1 MRDSENPFVLLARI
15 TVKEGMVDAYL
26 EIAEEVDRAVE
37 NTEEGMLL
45 HTFDR
50 DPDDPHK
57 FVWTEVYRKSD
68 DFLFHADNPPVLE
81 YVEKHAE
88 LATHFSIEI
97 YGNVDER
104 NRVQALEE
112 MFKAFIQKKIKYE
125 KPKDFLHRG
134 LFSKTRFY
142 RNLKTIA

>member
-1 MRDSENPFVLLARI
+1 MGDSENSFVLLARI
-15 TVKEGMVDAYL
+15 TVKEGMIDAYL

-37 NTEEGMLL
+37 KTEEGMLL

-68 DFLFHADNPPVLE
+68 DFLFHADNPPVIE

-88 LATHFSIEI
+88 LATHFAIEI
-97 YGNVDER
+97 YGNVSNEVIEAINSREIPLKHFASTSVGYIRSER
-104 NRVQALEE
+104 FA
-112 MFKAFIQKKIKYE
+112 
-125 KPKDFLHRG
+125 
-134 LFSKTRFY
+134 
-142 RNLKTIA
+142 

>member
-1 MRDSENPFVLLARI
+1 MSDSENPFVLLARI

-26 EIAEEVDRAVE
+26 EIAEEVDKAVE
-37 NTEEGMLL
+37 QTEDGMLF
-45 HTFDR
+45 HSFDR
-50 DPDDPHK
+50 DPNDQHK

-97 YGNVDER
+97 YGNVSNEVIETINSREIPLKHFASTSVGYIRSER
-104 NRVQALEE
+104 FV
-112 MFKAFIQKKIKYE
+112 
-125 KPKDFLHRG
+125 
-134 LFSKTRFY
+134 
-142 RNLKTIA
+142 

>member
-1 MRDSENPFVLLARI
+1 MSDSENPFVLLARI
-15 TVKEGMVDAYL
+15 TVREGMVDAYL

-88 LATHFSIEI
+88 LATHFAIEI
-97 YGNVDER
+97 YGNVSNEVIEAINSREIPLKHFASTSVGYIRSER
-104 NRVQALEE
+104 FA
-112 MFKAFIQKKIKYE
+112 
-125 KPKDFLHRG
+125 
-134 LFSKTRFY
+134 
-142 RNLKTIA
+142 

>member
-1 MRDSENPFVLLARI
+1 MSDSENPFVLLARI

-26 EIAEEVDRAVE
+26 EIAEEVDSAVE

-50 DPDDPHK
+50 DPDDQHK

-68 DFLFHADNPPVLE
+68 DFLFHVDNPPVQE

-97 YGNVDER
+97 YGDVSNEVIEEINSREIPIKHFATTSVGYVRAER
-104 NRVQALEE
+104 FA
-112 MFKAFIQKKIKYE
+112 
-125 KPKDFLHRG
+125 
-134 LFSKTRFY
+134 
-142 RNLKTIA
+142 

>member
-81 YVEKHAE
+81 YVEKHEE

-97 YGNVDER
+97 YGNVSNEVIEAINSREIPLKHFASTSVGYIRSER
-104 NRVQALEE
+104 FA
-112 MFKAFIQKKIKYE
+112 
-125 KPKDFLHRG
+125 
-134 LFSKTRFY
+134 
-142 RNLKTIA
+142 

>member
-1 MRDSENPFVLLARI
+1 MSDSENPFVLLARI

-37 NTEEGMLL
+37 NTRRVCCSY
-45 HTFDR
+45 FDR

-88 LATHFSIEI
+88 LATHFAIEI
-97 YGNVDER
+97 GNVSNEVIEAI
-104 NRVQALEE
+104 NS
-112 MFKAFIQKKIKYE
+112 E
-125 KPKDFLHRG
+125 KSP
-134 LFSKTRFY
+134 
-142 RNLKTIA
+142 

>member
-1 MRDSENPFVLLARI
+1 MSDSENPFVLLARI

-68 DFLFHADNPPVLE
+68 DFLFHADNPAVLG

-97 YGNVDER
+97 YGNVSNEVIEAINSREIPLKHFASTSVGYIRSER
-104 NRVQALEE
+104 FA
-112 MFKAFIQKKIKYE
+112 
-125 KPKDFLHRG
+125 
-134 LFSKTRFY
+134 
-142 RNLKTIA
+142 

>member
-26 EIAEEVDRAVE
+26 EIAEEVDSAVE

-88 LATHFSIEI
+88 LATHFAIEI
-97 YGNVDER
+97 YGNVSNEVIEAINSREIPLKHFASTSVGYIRSER
-104 NRVQALEE
+104 FA
-112 MFKAFIQKKIKYE
+112 
-125 KPKDFLHRG
+125 
-134 LFSKTRFY
+134 
-142 RNLKTIA
+142 

>member
-1 MRDSENPFVLLARI
+1 MSDSENPFVLLARI

-26 EIAEEVDRAVE
+26 EAAEEVDKEVE
-37 NTEEGMLL
+37 KTEEGMLL

-68 DFLFHADNPPVLE
+68 DFLFHADNPAVLG

-88 LATHFSIEI
+88 LATHFAIEI
-97 YGNVDER
+97 YGNVSNEVIEAINSREIPLKHFASTSVGYIRSER
-104 NRVQALEE
+104 FA
-112 MFKAFIQKKIKYE
+112 
-125 KPKDFLHRG
+125 
-134 LFSKTRFY
+134 
-142 RNLKTIA
+142 

>member
-1 MRDSENPFVLLARI
+1 MIMSDSENPFVLLARI
-15 TVKEGMVDAYL
+15 TVKGGMVDAYL

-45 HTFDR
+45 NTFDR

-88 LATHFSIEI
+88 LATHFAIEI
-97 YGNVDER
+97 YGNVSNEVIEAINSREIPLKHFASTSVGYIRSER
-104 NRVQALEE
+104 FA
-112 MFKAFIQKKIKYE
+112 
-125 KPKDFLHRG
+125 
-134 LFSKTRFY
+134 
-142 RNLKTIA
+142 

>member
-1 MRDSENPFVLLARI
+1 MTNNENPFVLLARI

-26 EIAEEVDRAVE
+26 ELAEEVDRAVE

-88 LATHFSIEI
+88 LATHFAIEI
-97 YGNVDER
+97 YGNVSNEVIEAINSREIPLKHFASTSVGYIRSER
-104 NRVQALEE
+104 FA
-112 MFKAFIQKKIKYE
+112 
-125 KPKDFLHRG
+125 
-134 LFSKTRFY
+134 
-142 RNLKTIA
+142 